1 MITAE
6 FTSELVN
13 LRVTNLFQWDVNQV
27 IKIIGLEFDENP
39 IEVHFCNKKST
50 SAVVVNST
58 APANGSVLANIPNAL
73 LKEPY
78 DIVAYVYQTDGS
90 TRATTN
96 TITIP
101 VVKRQKPNDYKD
113 TSGGNII
120 IPDSEVNI
128 DLSSANATRSD
139 ILSGKVAF
147 IASGKVTGTH
157 LCPSLGAAQT
167 KTVTPTKAVQT
178 VVADSE
184 HYLSSVNVNPIPSEY
199 IVPSNTKTI
208 TTNGTHDVREYSSVM
223 VNVSTVDTSDAT
235 ATASDIAKGKTAYV
249 NGVKVTGTHEASNIT
264 TSFDATTG
272 TLTITE
278 V

>member
-27 IKIIGLEFDENP
+27 IKIKGLEFDENP
-39 IEVHFCNKKST
+39 VEVHFCNKKST

-101 VVKRQKPNDYKD
+101 VVKRQKPNDHKD
-113 TSGGNII
+113 TIGGNII

-157 LCPSLGAAQT
+157 VCPSLGAAQT

-178 VVADSE
+178 VVADSG
-184 HYLSSVNVNPIPSEY
+184 HYLSSVNVNPIPNDY
-199 IVPSNTKTI
+199 IVPNKTKTI
-208 TTNGTHDVREYSSVM
+208 TTNGAHDVREYSSVT
-223 VNVSTVDTSDAT
+223 VNV
-235 ATASDIAKGKTAYV
+235 G
-249 NGVKVTGTHEASNIT
+249 SNIT